1 MKSVV
6 LCRVSSKEQ
15 EETGYSLGAQE
26 KFLNSYREK
35 QGFQLTKL
43 FSISESASGRKQRE
57 LFDQMISFV
66 KSNEIKIIICE
77 KVDRLTRNFKDMV
90 MIDEWLE
97 EDENRQVHLV
107 KDSLIMHKNSRSQE
121 KLNWGIRI
129 LFAKNYVDNLSEE
142 VKKGQKEKISQGWLP
157 TKPPPGYRTV
167 GESGHKEHI
176 VDDKTASLA
185 KKMFDLYATGNY
197 SIIRLTET
205 MYQEGLR
212 TETGNRVQKSRIGSL
227 LSDPF
232 YVGKNRWNGQ
242 ITEGKQE
249 HLITDEVFDK
259 VQEILKGK
267 NTPKYSKHDYQF
279 KGLIRCKECNGIISW
294 ETHKGIIY
302 GHCNHYR
309 NCTQNIWSKERETD
323 LAIIDGLNQLK
334 LNSPKLTEWIRKA
347 LKESHQAEI
356 EYHQSTQ
363 VELKQQYDQI
373 QNRLDR
379 LFDEKI
385 DGNLEDSF
393 YKRKLTQYTEEKE
406 AILKTMKNHSDSSDI
421 YRQKCLDVYDLAQ
434 NASSSYLNGNPDQKH
449 ELINLV
455 FENLKLNQGK
465 LSYSYTKHFGLLYK
479 AVQATNSSKV
489 AKTTPQDTILFE
501 LGKKNA
507 ESDKNGRI
515 LTIRPSLLPRVD
527 SNHGH
532 PPYKCPQLSKR
543 LGLSHLLRLIS
554 SKKESGV

>member
-1 MKSVV
+1 MKSVI

-15 EETGYSLGAQE
+15 EETGYSLSAQE

-35 QGFQLTKL
+35 QGFQLVKL
-43 FSISESASGRKQRE
+43 FSISESASGKKQRA
-57 LFDQMISFV
+57 LFDQMLSFV

-90 MIDEWLE
+90 MIDDWLE
-97 EDENRQVHLV
+97 GDENRQVHLV

-157 TKPPPGYRTV
+157 TKPPPGYKTI
-167 GESGHKEHI
+167 GESGRKEHVI
-176 VDDKTASLA
+176 DDKRSSLI
-185 KKMFDLYATGNY
+185 KRMFNLYASGDY
-197 SIIRLTET
+197 SIIRLTKV

-212 TETGNRVQKSRIGSL
+212 TDTGNKVQKSRIGSL
-227 LSDPF
+227 LSNPF
-232 YVGKNRWNGQ
+232 YIGKIYWNNQ
-242 ITEGKQE
+242 IYDGKQE
-249 HLITDEVFDK
+249 GLISDETFNR
-259 VQEILKGK
+259 VQRVLKGK
-267 NTPKYSKHDYQF
+267 NTPKYSKHEYQF
-279 KGLIRCKECNGIISW
+279 KGLIRCKECKGVITW
-294 ETHKGIIY
+294 ETHKGITY

-309 NCTQNIWSKERETD
+309 NCTQNIWAKEKETENT
-323 LAIIDGLNQLK
+323 IVEGLNKLK

-347 LKESHQAEI
+347 LKESHQTEV

-363 VELKQQYDQI
+363 AELKQHYDQI

-379 LFDEKI
+379 LFDEKL

-393 YKRKLTQYTEEKE
+393 YKRKLEQYTQEKE
-406 AILKTMKNHSDSSDI
+406 NILKTIKNHSDSSNN
-421 YRQKCLDVYDLAQ
+421 YRQKCLETYDLAQ
-434 NASSSYLNGNPDQKH
+434 NAGISFTNGSPEQKH

-455 FENLKLNQGK
+455 FENLILDQGK
-465 LSYSYTKHFGLLYK
+465 LNYTYTKPFDLLFK
-479 AVQATNSSKV
+479 AVQATNSSKD
-489 AKTTPQDTILFE
+489 AKTTPQDTITFE
-501 LGKKNA
+501 LGKKTD
-507 ESDKNGRI
+507 ESNTNGQI
-515 LTIRPSLLPRVD
+515 LPIRPTWLPRVG

-543 LGLSHLLRLIS
+543 LGLSYLLRLIS
-554 SKKESGV
+554 SKKGSGV